1 MKIDVDLNISHGNQ
15 AWRFAR
21 VFRHMNF
28 ESCRSYASS
37 DEEALLF
44 LDGIE
49 KILSEVKKNFGEENA

>member
-1 MKIDVDLNISHGNQ
+1 MRIDIELDISHGSE
-15 AWRFAR
+15 ARRFAR
-21 VFRHMNF
+21 LFRYMSF

-37 DEEALLF
+37 DEEALKF